1 MMPHRSRERSP
12 LWPGAAYAFGSAFLF
27 GVGTPASKVLVGRI
41 DPWLMAGLLYG
52 GAGIGLGVLF
62 MVRAR
67 LKRGVAAE
75 ARLSGRAWLWFLAAA
90 LTGGGVAPALLMAGL
105 ARTPASTGSLLL
117 NLEVVLTVLIAG
129 VIFREQIG
137 RRVALSVLAIVAGG
151 IVLAWR
157 GDAGVAGLLGPLAIA
172 GACLG
177 WALDNNFSRKI
188 ALCDPLQ
195 VAALRGVLAGTL
207 NIGLAFAVGAT
218 APAPGDALAA
228 GALGLIS
235 YGLPLV
241 FFVLALRALGT
252 ARTGAFFATAPFIGA
267 IISVLALGEPIDA
280 QFLIAGALMAAGAYL
295 GFTERH
301 EHEHEHEALS
311 HSHRHFHDDHHQ
323 HVHGPYDPAGE
334 PHVHHHVH
342 VRLRHRHAHAPDEH
356 HRHRH

>member
-1 MMPHRSRERSP
+1 LSRRPIAASP

-27 GVGTPASKVLVGRI
+27 GAGTPASKVLVERI
-41 DPWLMAGLLYG
+41 DPWLMAGFLYG

-62 MVRAR
+62 LIRR
-67 LKRGVAAE
+67 LIRGGAPTE
-75 ARLSGRAWLWFLAAA
+75 ARLTGRAWLWFLAAA
-90 LTGGGVAPALLMAGL
+90 LTGGGIAPALLMAGL
-105 ARTPASTGSLLL
+105 ARTPGSTGSLLL

-129 VIFREQIG
+129 AIFREQIG
-137 RRVALSVLAIVAGG
+137 RRVALGVVAIVAGG

-157 GDAGVAGLLGPLAIA
+157 GDAGAASLLGPLAIA

-195 VAALRGVLAGTL
+195 VAALRGLLAGPL
-207 NIGLAFAVGAT
+207 NIGLAFGFGAAV
-218 APAPGDALAA
+218 PAAGDAVAA
-228 GALGLIS
+228 GALGLGS

-241 FFVLALRALGT
+241 FFVLSLRSLGA

-267 IISVLALGEPIDA
+267 VISVVALNEPIDA
-280 QFLIAGALMAAGAYL
+280 QLLTAGALMAAGAYL

-301 EHEHEHEALS
+301 EHEHEHDALS
-311 HSHRHFHDDHHQ
+311 HSHRHQHDDHHQ
-323 HVHGPYDPAGE
+323 HEHGPLDPPGE

-342 VRLRHRHAHAPDEH
+342 APLSHSHAHAPDEH
-356 HRHRH
+356 HRHGH